1 MRSDMMIDTK
11 DNGSNPMSSC
21 AQLRL
26 RDTRVPLATPSDV
39 CVEQALHAGG
49 CKTWL
54 QIGAALAS
62 AWAA

>member
-1 MRSDMMIDTK
+1 
-11 DNGSNPMSSC
+11 MSSC
-21 AQLRL
+21 AQLWL

-54 QIGAALAS
+54 QVSAALVS
-62 AWAA
+62 AWAVSVRRYDDGAKKLQGGQ